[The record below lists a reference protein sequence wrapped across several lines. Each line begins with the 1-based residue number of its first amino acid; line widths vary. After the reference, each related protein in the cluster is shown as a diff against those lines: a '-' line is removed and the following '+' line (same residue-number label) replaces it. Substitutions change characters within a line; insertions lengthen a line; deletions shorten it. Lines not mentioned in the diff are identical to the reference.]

1 MSHQTPRSFEPDS
14 PGAELPSAL
23 DFSVLPTYDISHPQ
37 VRQRPVPPDEVEENR
52 DTLEELLSESL
63 IPSCQYSQYPSS
75 SQSDLVYT
83 QPLSDPQPA
92 GFRST
97 TSPIYHVP
105 GHCQPT
111 PVFQPQPAVFT
122 SLYTSQTAYP
132 STVSFF
138 GTDEMETYTTDVGA
152 DSDPRS
158 LSKRL
163 CTEAPCDTP
172 SPPNVCERSPP
183 TRIMELI
190 TPVESA
196 SQDTLLTFGHAT
208 CPSGAHTSVQIS
220 GLESR
225 AGTITEMSSDVLPEV
240 PQAVLHSSLSCTS
253 LPLES
258 PSTISEVVQL
268 SSRYSLQE
276 TTRHAGYYSRR
287 NVPLLEDISLCTAPL
302 LSLSQEPNEAKTI
315 EELQFCGQLCDSV
328 PPSFSATSS
337 RSVQPLLRRS
347 FEVSSTATTSPPP
360 TSTSSDLLENAPQRK
375 RFLCTF
381 SGCEKRFTRPDELKR
396 HYRIHTG
403 DRPFAC
409 NYCSRAF
416 GRSDHLR
423 THKRSH
429 TGERPYVC
437 EQCGRRF
444 ARSDERTRH
453 RKIRGCGVRATSEH
467 VTPDPT
473 VPQIGRSLVTMPE
486 ISRPPRRS
494 SVPLI
499 HTSQFGGTAASS
511 GIRPFS
517 NPEFLSYLTTTSSLS
532 HIVQASPS
540 TSSFRWVQS
549 AVIYPSAG
557 GLGTVPPSPLS
568 APAAGYASTGEM
580 AFFPECFQGSEPTLQ
595 RQQTGDS
602 GVKPSK
608 EMPPSSGSMHLKP
621 EQM

>member
-1 MSHQTPRSFEPDS
+1 MSHQTPRSLESDS
-14 PGAELPSAL
+14 PET
-23 DFSVLPTYDISHPQ
+23 VLPCAPDFPVIPTCDISHPH
-37 VRQRPVPPDEVEENR
+37 VRHRPAPLDEPEENR

-63 IPSCQYSQYPSS
+63 IQSCQYSQYPRS
-75 SQSDLVYT
+75 SQSDIVYT
-83 QPLSDPQPA
+83 QNLSDPQPA

-97 TSPIYHVP
+97 ISPIHHVP

-111 PVFQPQPAVFT
+111 PALRPQPDVFT
-122 SLYTSQTAYP
+122 SSYMSQTAYS
-132 STVSFF
+132 STVPFF

-152 DSDPRS
+152 ESEMRS

-163 CTEAPCDTP
+163 CTKAPCDTP
-172 SPPNVCERSPP
+172 SPPNVCESSSL
-183 TRIMELI
+183 TRILELI
-190 TPVESA
+190 PPVESA
-196 SQDTLLTFGHAT
+196 SQDTLRTFSHEV
-208 CPSGAHTSVQIS
+208 CPSGAHTSVQLP
-220 GLESR
+220 GLEPR
-225 AGTITEMSSDVLPEV
+225 AGTITEMSSGVLSHL
-240 PQAVLHSSLSCTS
+240 PQAIAHSSLSSMS

-258 PSTISEVVQL
+258 PSTTSEFVHL
-268 SSRYSLQE
+268 SSRRSLQE
-276 TTRHAGYYSRR
+276 TTRFTGYYSRR
-287 NVPLLEDISLCTAPL
+287 NVPLPENLSLCTNPF
-302 LSLSQEPNEAKTI
+302 LSLDQESNEDRTF
-315 EELQFCGQLCDSV
+315 EELQFPGQLCDSV
-328 PPSFSATSS
+328 PPGFPATSS
-337 RSVQPLLRRS
+337 RSVKPLLRPS
-347 FEVSSTATTSPPP
+347 FQVSSAATNSPPP
-360 TSTSSDLLENAPQRK
+360 TSTSSDLPESALQRK
-375 RFLCTF
+375 RYLCTF

-453 RKIRGCGVRATSEH
+453 RKIRGCGVRTTGEH
-467 VTPDPT
+467 VTPDST
-473 VPQIGRSLVTMPE
+473 VSQMGGSAVTMSE

-494 SVPLI
+494 SVPLT
-499 HTSQFGGTAASS
+499 HTSQFGRTVTLS

-517 NPEFLSYLTTTSSLS
+517 NPEILSYLTTTSSLS
-532 HIVQASPS
+532 DIVQVSPS
-540 TSSFRWVQS
+540 TSSFHWGQG
-549 AVIYPSAG
+549 AVISPSGG
-557 GLGTVPPSPLS
+557 GLRTVPPSPLS

-595 RQQTGDS
+595 RQQTSDS
-602 GVKPSK
+602 GVQPS
-608 EMPPSSGSMHLKP
+608 EETSPSSGSMHLKP